1 MSMAHKKLGEILL
14 ARASVRPLDLDRALG
29 AQTEHQDRL
38 GQILVQLG
46 VGSKEEVLGALGEQ
60 FGLSTVKSDEFP
72 DRALPQEQCS
82 ERFLKTNKVLA
93 LGESE
98 DEIHFAI
105 PDPTQSFVRL
115 ALELA
120 FDKPV
125 VLHLALEEDLDEVLA
140 KIYPDEVADGEV
152 AKGFEGNGPGVAD
165 EVDVALLRDMAS
177 DAPIIQ
183 AVNSL
188 VSKAVALG
196 ASDIHVEPAER
207 RLLVRMRRDGILAE
221 LETFP
226 LDRAPAILSRI
237 KIMSDLDIAE
247 RRHAQDGRFRFVG
260 DGSELDV
267 RVSIIPTLRGEGAVL
282 RLLRPG
288 GIALDFAALGMS
300 PEVCRNFEEALEA
313 RQGIVLVTG
322 PTGSGKTTS
331 LYAAMQRMDARARK
345 IISVEDPVEYRIEG
359 VTQIQADPKIDMG
372 FANALRS
379 ILRHD
384 PDVLMIGEMRDT
396 ETAEI
401 SVQSALTGHLVLSTV
416 HTNNASSA
424 VTRLLDMGI
433 EPYLITSTLLGV
445 FGQRLVRKICPV
457 CRIEGPV
464 ESELFRKYDLEAHG
478 FEPGMM
484 LPHGEGCEA
493 CFDTGYSGR
502 TGVYEYLKVDE
513 QIRHQ
518 ILEHQD
524 AHEIEAYAVS
534 RGMKTM
540 WSDGLEKVREG
551 ITTLDELLRVVG
563 GDDHAGI

>member
-1 MSMAHKKLGEILL
+1 MALKKLGEILL
-14 ARASVRPLDLDRALG
+14 ARSAVRPIDLDRALS
-29 AQTEHQDRL
+29 AQTEHQERL
-38 GQILVQLG
+38 GQILIQLG
-46 VGSKEEVLGALGEQ
+46 VASREDVLGALGEQ
-60 FGLSTVKSDEFP
+60 FGLATIGSGEFP
-72 DRALPQEQCS
+72 QDPLPQEQCS
-82 ERFLKTNKVLA
+82 ERFLKANRVLP
-93 LGESE
+93 LSESE
-98 DEIHFAI
+98 REIHFAI
-105 PDPTQSFVRL
+105 PDPTQSFIRP

-125 VLHLALEEDLDEVLA
+125 VLHLALEDDLDEALA
-140 KIYPDEVADGEV
+140 KIYPDETVAADVSEILDGNSFG
-152 AKGFEGNGPGVAD
+152 AAD

-183 AVNSL
+183 AVNGL
-188 VSKAVALG
+188 VSQAVTLG
-196 ASDIHVEPAER
+196 ASDIHIEPSAG
-207 RLLVRMRRDGILAE
+207 RLVVRMRRDGILAE
-221 LETFP
+221 METFP

-300 PEVCRNFEEALEA
+300 PGVCRGFEQALEA

-331 LYAAMQRMDARARK
+331 LYAAMHRLDARTRK
-345 IISVEDPVEYRIEG
+345 IISVEDPVEYRIDG
-359 VTQIQADPKIDMG
+359 VTQIQVDPKIDMG

-384 PDVLMIGEMRDT
+384 PDVLMIGEMRDR

-433 EPYLITSTLLGV
+433 EPYLITSTLLGA
-445 FGQRLVRKICPV
+445 FGQRLVRKTCPACSV
-457 CRIEGPV
+457 DVPIEK
-464 ESELFRKYDLEAHG
+464 ELFTKYDLEAHG
-478 FEPGMM
+478 FEPGMT
-484 LPHGEGCEA
+484 LPRGKGCEA

-502 TGVYEYLKVDE
+502 IGVYEYLKVDE
-513 QIRHQ
+513 HIRHQ
-518 ILEHQD
+518 ILDHQD

-534 RGMKTM
+534 CGMKTM
-540 WSDGLEKVREG
+540 WSDGLEKVRQG
-551 ITTLDELLRVVG
+551 KTTLDELLRVVG